1 MTWVGIANSGEMLH
15 STGDNGLIDY
25 SQLSGDIQGVIDA
38 VEVIALRGVT
48 IENTAPTVSGQ
59 ILQYDGSQWSI
70 QDLSALDLDNHTLLN
85 GARHTDTEAHVPT
98 RGDLIVAGTGNT
110 WDGLALGTAEFVL
123 FSDGS
128 DALYTRI
135 GTATPADDGLVGAP
149 AFTFDSDRTTGAY
162 LPGSGSL
169 GLVASGDELITL
181 DGINTQLTLD
191 AGQVVQTRT
200 GGATTLTAAD
210 YIYFT
215 NAGSVTVTLPASPTL
230 GQVFHIKDSGGNA
243 SGGTPIT
250 VAGNGNNI
258 DGNGSIEIRRQY
270 GSFTLIY
277 NGTEW
282 NII

>member
-25 SQLSGDIQGVIDA
+25 SQIAGDVQGVIDGTTVTAIQGTA
-38 VEVIALRGVT
+38 VSA
-48 IENTAPTVSGQ
+48 TAPTVSGQ
-59 ILQYDGSQWSI
+59 ILQYDGSEWSI
-70 QDLSALDLDNHTLLN
+70 QDLAALDLDNHTLLN
-85 GARHTDTEAHVPT
+85 GMRHTDSESHSPT
-98 RGDLIVAGTGNT
+98 RGDIIVAGTGNT

-149 AFTFDSDRTTGAY
+149 AFTHDSDRTSGQY
-162 LPGSGSL
+162 LPASGSL
-169 GLVASGDELITL
+169 GLVANGDELITL

-191 AGQVVQTRT
+191 AGQVVQTAT

-210 YIYFT
+210 FVYFC

-230 GQVFHIKDSGGNA
+230 GQVVHIKDSGGNA

-250 VAGNGNNI
+250 IDGGVPNI
-258 DGNGSIEIRRQY
+258 DGNGTIEIRRQY